1 MFMQVHQLFKQ
12 AQDRNGIRGKELA
25 KLAGISANHL
35 SEFRSGKAW
44 VSPEVFMALL
54 EAMDSLAPGSR
65 LYFCQLL
72 AQEPMEKVNIKPNLV
87 ELIELADD
95 EEIEAAMIAI
105 GRKWR
110 RSRLSRRPT
119 EDIDNAIAV

>member
-1 MFMQVHQLFKQ
+1 MQVHQLFKQ
-12 AQDRNGIRGKELA
+12 AQDRYGIRGKELA

-35 SEFRSGKAW
+35 SEFRMGKAW
-44 VSPEVFMALL
+44 VSPEVFVALL

-72 AQEPMEKVNIKPNLV
+72 AQEPVKKVEMEPKLV

-95 EEIEAAMIAI
+95 DEMEAAMIAI
-105 GRKWR
+105 GRKWK
-110 RSRLSRRPT
+110 RSRLSHRHT